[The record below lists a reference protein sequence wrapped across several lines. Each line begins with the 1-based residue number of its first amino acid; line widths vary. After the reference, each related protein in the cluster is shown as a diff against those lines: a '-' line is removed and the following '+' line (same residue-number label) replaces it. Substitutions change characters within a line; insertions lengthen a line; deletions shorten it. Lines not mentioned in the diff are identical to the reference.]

1 MLPVG
6 RRREIAERLNVQ
18 EQYIYQVL
26 KGCGVASPALA
37 RKLNAEAPELQLCDL
52 RPDDWQDIWPEL
64 ADSAPKHPAALAHQA
79 QCATESVARH
89 LAQEVA

>member
-52 RPDDWQDIWPEL
+52 RPDDWQEIWPEL
-64 ADSAPKHPAALAHQA
+64 ADLKPNPPQVQA
-79 QCATESVARH
+79 NPSMVAIKNVARG
-89 LAQEVA
+89 VANA

>member
-52 RPDDWQDIWPEL
+52 RPDDWQEIWPEL
-64 ADSAPKHPAALAHQA
+64 ADLGPKHPAAFAHQA
-79 QCATESVARH
+79 PAAINTEAKEASIV
-89 LAQEVA
+89 

>member
-64 ADSAPKHPAALAHQA
+64 ADLGPNHPQVQA
-79 QCATESVARH
+79 NPSMVAIKNVARG
-89 LAQEVA
+89 VANV